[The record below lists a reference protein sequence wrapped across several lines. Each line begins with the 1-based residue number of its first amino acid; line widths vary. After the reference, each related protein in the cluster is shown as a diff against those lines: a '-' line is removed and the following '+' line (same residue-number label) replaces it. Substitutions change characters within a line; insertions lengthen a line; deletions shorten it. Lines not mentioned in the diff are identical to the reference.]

1 MQEDRL
7 WEELEASRKE
17 LELLRAENDNLRR
30 KVAEFE
36 SIIGDNVR
44 VHQYQVNPLVGTYAT
59 FQIQQYP
66 SQID

>member
-36 SIIGDNVR
+36 SIIGAR
-44 VHQYQVNPLVGTYAT
+44 RRAHQSQVNLLVGTYAT
-59 FQIQQYP
+59 FQIQQ
-66 SQID
+66 